1 MGEAA
6 YWGNVISYSYAHK
19 YILLNSTFSKF
30 QSGIYTCRYKDEI
43 GQTISG
49 TFIIIN

>member
-1 MGEAA
+1 MEI
-6 YWGNVISYSYAHK
+6 VILKHDAVGQSNYREDSQ
-19 YILLNSTFSKF
+19 F